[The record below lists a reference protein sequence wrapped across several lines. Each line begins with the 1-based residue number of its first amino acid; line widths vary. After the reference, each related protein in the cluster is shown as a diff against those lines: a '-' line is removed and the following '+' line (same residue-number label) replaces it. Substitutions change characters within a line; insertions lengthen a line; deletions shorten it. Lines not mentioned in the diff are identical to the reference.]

1 MAENPDSFGVGEFRV
16 VPRPDP
22 DQLADKLNKLREAID
37 QCRLLPGPGYQV
49 KRGTTGTTLTIKR
62 RGGGGGTLAAED
74 DPCPFDVTPTVTS
87 AGVNLSVQPGLVNGV
102 LPSNMFSVLTAS
114 GTGTKY
120 VCVDVTTNG
129 KNVTGATLAVK
140 TSVPTAPA
148 ATADVAPS
156 SVSVIVSVVSG
167 SVAYKTIPCGNI
179 TMRVSPS
186 ITEDN
191 PTATGGERN
200 YTQFYQWAF

>member
-1 MAENPDSFGVGEFRV
+1 MAENGDSFNINPFRV

-49 KRGTTGTTLTIKR
+49 KRGTTGTTLTIPR
-62 RGGGGGTLAAED
+62 RGGGGSVTGD
-74 DPCPFDVTPTVTS
+74 DACPFDVTATATS
-87 AGVNLSVQPGLVNGV
+87 AGLNISVQPGLVNGV

-114 GTGTKY
+114 ASGIKY

-129 KNVTGATLAVK
+129 KNVTAATMAVK
-140 TSVPTAPA
+140 TSAPTPA
-148 ATADVAPS
+148 TATADSAPT

-167 SVAYKTIPCGNI
+167 STAYKTIPCGNV

-186 ITEDN
+186 VTQDN
-191 PTATGGERN
+191 PTATGGQRN